1 MDSIITG
8 IIGTAIFLLFVG
20 GLAESISEL
29 PFTIIVI
36 IISGAALYGLYEDIR
51 EDRARNKDL

>member
-20 GLAESISEL
+20 GLAESIGEL

-51 EDRARNKDL
+51 DDRARNKDL